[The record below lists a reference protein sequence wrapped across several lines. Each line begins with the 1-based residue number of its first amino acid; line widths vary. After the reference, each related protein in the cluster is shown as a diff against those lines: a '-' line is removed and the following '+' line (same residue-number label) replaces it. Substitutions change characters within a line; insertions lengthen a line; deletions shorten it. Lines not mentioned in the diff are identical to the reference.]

1 MEETLFRKVV
11 YMDFLQIN
19 WLNVVIPK
27 SSQRQK
33 VVILV
38 MFPRPGVPE
47 GKTPKQLLASRCSLP
62 GRVYLREKDN
72 RLTLIQQTCV
82 GHVRCARRCG
92 SWCFFSPTT
101 F

>member
-38 MFPRPGVPE
+38 M
-47 GKTPKQLLASRCSLP
+47 LP
-62 GRVYLREKDN
+62 
-72 RLTLIQQTCV
+72 QA
-82 GHVRCARRCG
+82 RCARG
-92 SWCFFSPTT
+92 KNAEATAGF
-101 F
+101 